1 MGVFKWFKKLKQ
13 DTLNL
18 KNNHDLQIIKLEK
31 LVLAPINNI
40 RIKLD
45 EKLRISLKYRLM
57 DDKVILKKN
66 SIYKVSMADPQLEL
80 QVLGIYPDEG
90 VVGINTDFGLFSSLT
105 SGVEDLIFH
114 LTNQER
120 RKYVMKDLAW
130 STGLSS
136 LAKEHSQYMAENNIV
151 SHYNKADED
160 INVRF
165 QRRGFVYKGQYG
177 RILENIVKT
186 EYDVKTCID
195 ELSVAKR
202 LIFIMFNNAE
212 FSSNLLN
219 GALIETGIGV
229 SYDGINYYLTQVF
242 S

>member
-1 MGVFKWFKKLKQ
+1 
-13 DTLNL
+13 
-18 KNNHDLQIIKLEK
+18 
-31 LVLAPINNI
+31 
-40 RIKLD
+40 
-45 EKLRISLKYRLM
+45 
-57 DDKVILKKN
+57 
-66 SIYKVSMADPQLEL
+66 MADPQLEL